1 MNIKNKYN
9 SINIQY
15 SKKSRILRN
24 IIENKYSDILYT
36 LEYVENKSETNFLS
50 SLNKLKRIEFNLI
63 FIEIFNSFKL
73 KIWEFFNYQIRAG

>member
-73 KIWEFFNYQIRAG
+73 KIWEIFNYQIRAG